1 MVLYKGYCRPL
12 GKKVDFTVKD
22 VISMNTKRGIKWRVK
37 GTYDNYNISTFCSK
51 LVAEDLLNK
60 LPLAMDAEIA
70 YTPAAPTY
78 ESEELLPLFSNATK
92 NVSDEVVLLK
102 ITNLEQTSERHERLI
117 EQLVESQ
124 IDMKTGLTKV
134 ATELEITNGLI
145 GSYMA
150 NMQKVV
156 LALIAI
162 VAGAMGLT
170 QM

>member
-1 MVLYKGYCRPL
+1 M
-12 GKKVDFTVKD
+12 
-22 VISMNTKRGIKWRVK
+22 
-37 GTYDNYNISTFCSK
+37 
-51 LVAEDLLNK
+51 
-60 LPLAMDAEIA
+60 
-70 YTPAAPTY
+70 
-78 ESEELLPLFSNATK
+78 
-92 NVSDEVVLLK
+92 SDEEVVLLR
-102 ITNLEQTSERHERLI
+102 INNLEQTSERHERLI

-124 IDMKTGLTKV
+124 IDMKTGLAKV

-162 VAGAMGLT
+162 VAGAMGIT

>member
-1 MVLYKGYCRPL
+1 V
-12 GKKVDFTVKD
+12 
-22 VISMNTKRGIKWRVK
+22 
-37 GTYDNYNISTFCSK
+37 
-51 LVAEDLLNK
+51 
-60 LPLAMDAEIA
+60 
-70 YTPAAPTY
+70 
-78 ESEELLPLFSNATK
+78 SN
-92 NVSDEVVLLK
+92 EVVLLK

-162 VAGAMGLT
+162 VAGAMGIT

>member
-1 MVLYKGYCRPL
+1 M
-12 GKKVDFTVKD
+12 
-22 VISMNTKRGIKWRVK
+22 
-37 GTYDNYNISTFCSK
+37 
-51 LVAEDLLNK
+51 
-60 LPLAMDAEIA
+60 
-70 YTPAAPTY
+70 
-78 ESEELLPLFSNATK
+78 
-92 NVSDEVVLLK
+92 SDEVVLLK

-162 VAGAMGLT
+162 VAGAMGIT

>member
-1 MVLYKGYCRPL
+1 M
-12 GKKVDFTVKD
+12 
-22 VISMNTKRGIKWRVK
+22 
-37 GTYDNYNISTFCSK
+37 
-51 LVAEDLLNK
+51 
-60 LPLAMDAEIA
+60 
-70 YTPAAPTY
+70 
-78 ESEELLPLFSNATK
+78 SN
-92 NVSDEVVLLK
+92 EVVLLK

-162 VAGAMGLT
+162 VAGAMGIT

>member
-1 MVLYKGYCRPL
+1 M
-12 GKKVDFTVKD
+12 
-22 VISMNTKRGIKWRVK
+22 S
-37 GTYDNYNISTFCSK
+37 DN
-51 LVAEDLLNK
+51 
-60 LPLAMDAEIA
+60 
-70 YTPAAPTY
+70 
-78 ESEELLPLFSNATK
+78 
-92 NVSDEVVLLK
+92 EVVLLR
-102 ITNLEQTSERHERLI
+102 INNLEQTSERHERLI

-162 VAGAMGLT
+162 VAGAMGIT

>member
-1 MVLYKGYCRPL
+1 MAG
-12 GKKVDFTVKD
+12 
-22 VISMNTKRGIKWRVK
+22 
-37 GTYDNYNISTFCSK
+37 
-51 LVAEDLLNK
+51 
-60 LPLAMDAEIA
+60 
-70 YTPAAPTY
+70 
-78 ESEELLPLFSNATK
+78 
-92 NVSDEVVLLK
+92 DEVVLLR
-102 ITNLEQTSERHERLI
+102 INNLEQTSERHERLI

-162 VAGAMGLT
+162 VAGAMGIT